1 MKPERTEPLRDF
13 ASPMD
18 ALAARQGIPS
28 LFILDHE
35 NRWRMESDLTRDAY
49 QRLQLQSLNTEPPRD
64 PAYAL
69 FCDNNSRYVAR
80 FFTTARD
87 LLRGHPRGVARF
99 YETEEEADQAYAA
112 LGTPPLAD
120 EDWIEGGR

>member
-1 MKPERTEPLRDF
+1 MRDF

-18 ALAARQGIPS
+18 ALAAEHGIPS

-49 QRLQLQSLNTEPPRD
+49 QRLQLQSLSTEPARD
-64 PAYAL
+64 PAFAL
-69 FCDNNSRYVAR
+69 FCDTKSRYVAR
-80 FFTTARD
+80 FYTTARD

-99 YETEEEADQAYAA
+99 YPTEQEADEAYAK
-112 LGTPPLAD
+112 LGTPPLA
-120 EDWIEGGR
+120 EEPWEEPLG

>member
-1 MKPERTEPLRDF
+1 MRDF

-18 ALAARQGIPS
+18 ALAAQSGIPS

-49 QRLQLQSLNTEPPRD
+49 QRLQLQALSTEPPRD
-64 PAYAL
+64 PAFAL
-69 FCDNNSRYVAR
+69 FCDTNSLYVAR
-80 FFTTARD
+80 FYTTAKA

-99 YETEEEADQAYAA
+99 YDTEEEVDAAYTA
-112 LGTPPLAD
+112 LGTPPLAR
-120 EDWIEGGR
+120 EPWVEESA